1 MNEQVFSLNWWM
13 SATVGVIFIFAG
25 VQKFIA
31 RELWPAQAKRL
42 GAPSF
47 AIPTVPYVEVV
58 LGSLLIAGLA
68 ANAVLI
74 ASIVALSSFTVLL
87 GSSIGCRGQTALCVL
102 ELSLHKANWLEQYC
116 AKFVDAR
123 PLGCRAHSLACN
135 RACVDR
141 PRLVYRRRLV
151 RRPLS

>member
-1 MNEQVFSLNWWM
+1 MNEPMFSLNWWM
-13 SATVGVIFIFAG
+13 AALVGVIFIFAG

-42 GAPSF
+42 GAPTF

-68 ANAVLI
+68 AKTVLI

-87 GSSIGCRGQTALCVL
+87 VL
-102 ELSLHKANWLEQYC
+102 
-116 AKFVDAR
+116 R
-123 PLGCRAHSLACN
+123 LA
-135 RACVDR
+135 AGDR
-141 PRLVYRRRLV
+141 PPCACLSFRSTKPISWSNIVRNFLMLALLVAALIR
-151 RRPLS
+151 

>member
-1 MNEQVFSLNWWM
+1 M

-25 VQKFIA
+25 VQKFTA

-47 AIPTVPYVEVV
+47 AIPTVPYVEVI

-74 ASIVALSSFTVLL
+74 ASIVALSSFTILL
-87 GSSIGCRGQTALCVL
+87 GLR
-102 ELSLHKANWLEQYC
+102 
-116 AKFVDAR
+116 
-123 PLGCRAHSLACN
+123 LA
-135 RACVDR
+135 AGDR
-141 PRLVYRRRLV
+141 PPCACLSFRSTKPIGWNNIARNLLMLALLVAALIR
-151 RRPLS
+151 